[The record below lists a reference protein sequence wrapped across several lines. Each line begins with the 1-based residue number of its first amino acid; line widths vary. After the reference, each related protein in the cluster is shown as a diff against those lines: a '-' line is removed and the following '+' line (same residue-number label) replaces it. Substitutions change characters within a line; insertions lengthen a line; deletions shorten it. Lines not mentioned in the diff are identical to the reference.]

1 MQFKCIKL
9 AAAAACCLCAA
20 AVTSAAPT
28 QPDMSAPSAPS
39 LHGLP
44 DYPVTTQQRARAEA
58 AARAGVP
65 LAELSAGAP
74 ARYTVRRGDTLW
86 ALAAMYLRRPWNWPQ
101 LWGMNL
107 TRIRDPHW
115 IFPGQVLVLHEA
127 GGRAWLSA
135 EGRGAL
141 PTVRLEPGVR
151 VEPLPP
157 PGIPTLDPQVVA
169 SFLARPLI
177 IEPEQLARAPRI
189 VALASQRS
197 MLAPGDRAFVRGP
210 LGHAT
215 HFDVYRPA
223 RPLREPASGRI
234 IAWQADYLGRV
245 DLVHGPKGPDAVAT
259 VDVRHVV
266 RDMGVGDRLIARPPR
281 QFLDFTPHAPAHPIR
296 GTIVATY
303 GDFSIAGRNSVVVID
318 RGAADGLQR
327 GDVLVIEQPSRR
339 VDDRTMAKPAEI
351 ELPAQRDGLLMV
363 FRLFHHVAY
372 GLVLRAPREGV
383 AGDDV
388 RAP

>member
-1 MQFKCIKL
+1 MQFKCVKL
-9 AAAAACCLCAA
+9 AA
-20 AVTSAAPT
+20 TSACFVCAMAVASATPALPGGTAPE
-28 QPDMSAPSAPS
+28 

-44 DYPVTTQQRARAEA
+44 DYPVAAQQRARAEA
-58 AARAGVP
+58 TARTGVP
-65 LAELSAGAP
+65 LSELSAGAP

-107 TRIRDPHW
+107 ARIRNPHW

-127 GGRAWLSA
+127 AGRAWLSA
-135 EGRGAL
+135 EGSGAL

-151 VEPLPP
+151 VEALPP

-177 IEPEQLARAPRI
+177 IEPEQLEQAPRI
-189 VALASQRS
+189 VALASQRA
-197 MLAPGDRAFVRGP
+197 MLAAGDRAFVRGP
-210 LGHAT
+210 LGAAT

-223 RPLREPASGRI
+223 RPLREPATGRI
-234 IAWQADYLGRV
+234 IAWQAVYLGRV
-245 DLVHGPKGPDAVAT
+245 DLTHGPQGPDAVAT

-266 RDMGVGDRLIARPPR
+266 RDMGVGDRLIAMPPR
-281 QFLDFTPHAPAHPIR
+281 QFLDFTPHAPAHPIQ

-303 GDFSIAGRNSVVVID
+303 GDFSLAGRNSVVVID
-318 RGAADGLQR
+318 RGADNGLER
-327 GDVLVIEQPSRR
+327 GDVLVIDQPARK
-339 VDDRTMAKPAEI
+339 VEDRTMAKPEDI
-351 ELPAQRDGLLMV
+351 TLPAQRDGVLMV

-372 GLVLRAPREGV
+372 GLVLQSPREVV
-383 AGDDV
+383 AGDTV